1 MERKYILSA
10 DKAAMKLRRM
20 AYEVMERNA
29 SEKQLVLAGIK
40 GNGFEIAQMLK
51 QILSEISTFSIELML
66 IDIDKQNP
74 LICQLNNNSDLH
86 DKVVLVIDDVVNS
99 GKTLLYSLLPLLKAS
114 PKRIETLTLVE
125 RSYKTHP
132 VHVDYVGIS
141 LASTFHD
148 HIIVEVSDGKLAGA
162 YLH

>member
-10 DKAAMKLRRM
+10 DKAMMKLRRM
-20 AYEVMERNA
+20 AYEVMERNNA
-29 SEKQLVLAGIK
+29 EQQLFLAGIK
-40 GNGFEIAQMLK
+40 GNGLDIAIILK
-51 QILSEISTFSIELML
+51 SFLDEISTFEVVLL
-66 IDIDKQNP
+66 PIDIDKQNP
-74 LICQLNNNSDLH
+74 LNCHLENNADLQ
-86 DKVVLVIDDVVNS
+86 DKVIVVVDDVVNS

-114 PKRIETLTLVE
+114 PKKIETLTLVE

-141 LASTFHD
+141 LSTTFHD
-148 HIIVEVSDGKLAGA
+148 HIIVEIRDGKLEGA

>member
-10 DKAAMKLRRM
+10 DKAMMKLRRM
-20 AYEVMERNA
+20 AYEVIERNNT
-29 SEKQLVLAGIK
+29 EQQLILAGIK
-40 GNGFEIAQMLK
+40 GNGLDIAVILK
-51 QILSEISTFSIELML
+51 SILDEISTFNVVLL
-66 IDIDKQNP
+66 PIDIDKQNP
-74 LICQLNNNSDLH
+74 LNCHIENNPDLQ
-86 DKVVLVIDDVVNS
+86 DKVVVVVDDVVNS

-114 PKRIETLTLVE
+114 PKKIETLTLVE

-141 LASTFHD
+141 LSTTFHD
-148 HIIVEVSDGKLAGA
+148 HIIVEVKEGKLEGA

>member
-10 DKAAMKLRRM
+10 DKAMMKLRRM
-20 AYEVMERNA
+20 AYEVMERNNA
-29 SEKQLVLAGIK
+29 EQQLILAGIK
-40 GNGFEIAQMLK
+40 GNGLDIAVILK
-51 QILSEISTFSIELML
+51 SFLDEISTFEVVLL
-66 IDIDKQNP
+66 PIDIDKQNP
-74 LICQLNNNSDLH
+74 LNCHLENNADLK
-86 DKVVLVIDDVVNS
+86 DKVIVVVDDVVNS

-114 PKRIETLTLVE
+114 PKKIETLTLVE

-141 LASTFHD
+141 LSTTFHD
-148 HIIVEVSDGKLAGA
+148 HIIVEIRDGKLEGA

>member
-10 DKAAMKLRRM
+10 DKAMMKLRRM
-20 AYEVMERNA
+20 AYEVIERNNA
-29 SEKQLVLAGIK
+29 EQQLILAGIK
-40 GNGFEIAQMLK
+40 GNGLDIAVILK
-51 QILSEISTFSIELML
+51 SILDKISTFNIVLLPIE
-66 IDIDKQNP
+66 IDKQNP
-74 LICQLNNNSDLH
+74 LNCHLENNADLQ
-86 DKVVLVIDDVVNS
+86 DKVIVVVDDVVNS

-114 PKRIETLTLVE
+114 PKKIETLTLVE

-141 LASTFHD
+141 LSTTFHD
-148 HIIVEVSDGKLAGA
+148 HIFVEVKEGKLEGA

>member
-51 QILSEISTFSIELML
+51 QVLSEISSFSIDLLL

-74 LICQLNNNSDLH
+74 LGCTLDNKTDLG

-114 PKRIETLTLVE
+114 PKKIETLTLVE

-132 VHVDYVGIS
+132 IHVDYVGIS
-141 LASTFHD
+141 LATTFHD
-148 HIIVEVSDGKLAGA
+148 HIIVEINEGKLVGA

>member
-10 DKAAMKLRRM
+10 DKGMMKLRRM
-20 AYEVMERNA
+20 AYEVIERNA
-29 SEKQLVLAGIK
+29 TEKQLVLAGIK

-51 QILSEISTFSIELML
+51 LILDEISTFSIDLLL
-66 IDIDKQNP
+66 INIDKQNP
-74 LICQLNNNSDLH
+74 LDCNIENNIELQN
-86 DKVVLVIDDVVNS
+86 KIVLVIDDVVNS

-114 PKRIETLTLVE
+114 PKKIETLTLVE

-132 VHVDYVGIS
+132 IHVDYVGIS
-141 LASTFHD
+141 LATTFHD
-148 HIIVEVSDGKLAGA
+148 HIIVEINEGKLVGA

>member
-10 DKAAMKLRRM
+10 DKAMMKLRRM
-20 AYEVMERNA
+20 AYEVMERNNA
-29 SEKQLVLAGIK
+29 EQQLILAGIK
-40 GNGFEIAQMLK
+40 GNGLDIAVILK
-51 QILSEISTFSIELML
+51 SFLDEISTFEVILL
-66 IDIDKQNP
+66 PIDIDKQNP
-74 LICQLNNNSDLH
+74 LNCHLENNADLQ
-86 DKVVLVIDDVVNS
+86 DKVIVVVDDVVNS

-114 PKRIETLTLVE
+114 PKKIETLTLVE

-141 LASTFHD
+141 LSTTFHD
-148 HIIVEVSDGKLAGA
+148 HIIVEVRDGKLEGA

>member
-10 DKAAMKLRRM
+10 DKAMMKLRRM
-20 AYEVMERNA
+20 AYEVMERNNA
-29 SEKQLVLAGIK
+29 EQQLILAGIK
-40 GNGFEIAQMLK
+40 GNGLDIAFILK
-51 QILSEISTFSIELML
+51 SILDEISTFSIVLLPIE
-66 IDIDKQNP
+66 IDKQNP
-74 LICQLNNNSDLH
+74 LNCHLENNADLQ
-86 DKVVLVIDDVVNS
+86 DKVIVVVDDVVNS

-114 PKRIETLTLVE
+114 PKKIETLTLVE

-141 LASTFHD
+141 LSTTFHD
-148 HIIVEVSDGKLAGA
+148 HIIVEVRDGKLEGA

>member
-10 DKAAMKLRRM
+10 DKGMMKLRRM
-20 AYEVMERNA
+20 ANEVIERNNA
-29 SEKQLVLAGIK
+29 EQEVVLAGVK
-40 GNGFEIAQMLK
+40 GNGFDIAVILK
-51 QILSEISTFSIELML
+51 SILQEISTINVVLFL

-74 LICQLNNNSDLH
+74 LNCHIENNTDLH
-86 DKVVLVIDDVVNS
+86 DKVVIVVDDVVKS

-114 PKRIETLTLVE
+114 PKKIETLTLVE

-141 LASTFHD
+141 LSTTFHD
-148 HIIVEVSDGKLAGA
+148 HIIVEVKGGKLEGA
-162 YLH
+162 YLQ

>member
-10 DKAAMKLRRM
+10 DKAMMKLRRM
-20 AYEVMERNA
+20 AYEVMERNNC
-29 SEKQLVLAGIK
+29 EQQLILAGIK
-40 GNGFEIAQMLK
+40 GNGLDIAVILK
-51 QILSEISTFSIELML
+51 SFLDEISTFEVILL
-66 IDIDKQNP
+66 PIDIDKQNP
-74 LICQLNNNSDLH
+74 LNCHLENNADLQ
-86 DKVVLVIDDVVNS
+86 DKVIVVVDDVVNS

-114 PKRIETLTLVE
+114 PKKIETLTLVE

-141 LASTFHD
+141 LSTTFHD
-148 HIIVEVSDGKLAGA
+148 HIIVEVRDGKLEGA

>member
-10 DKAAMKLRRM
+10 DKAMMKLRRM
-20 AYEVMERNA
+20 AYEVMERNNA
-29 SEKQLVLAGIK
+29 EQQLILAGIK
-40 GNGFEIAQMLK
+40 GNGLDIAVILK
-51 QILSEISTFSIELML
+51 SFLDEISTFEVVLL
-66 IDIDKQNP
+66 PIDIDKQNP
-74 LICQLNNNSDLH
+74 LNCHLENNADLQ
-86 DKVVLVIDDVVNS
+86 DKVIVVVDDVVNS

-114 PKRIETLTLVE
+114 PKKIETLTLVE

-141 LASTFHD
+141 LSTTFHD
-148 HIIVEVSDGKLAGA
+148 HIIVEIRDGKLEGA